1 MKQSNIIT
9 PSPSLKLAQSFFQA
23 LGPAPWELAQGGV
36 VSQVTE
42 KTLPAKLARLMD
54 EGSKRKES
62 IYAVMP
68 SAEGMVQH
76 LAVHSPHGRRKAG
89 IEPPQI
95 VIVADGTTLVWLL
108 SYPVPIAQAM
118 SLTKKLAQG
127 VEGGKP
133 VTGQG
138 IPLPGTVIYKRTG
151 INLTQ
156 RIAVQMLPPSRT
168 RYSLVN
174 GQLSRPAPQPAT
186 AHDPRLLGV
195 KLGTHAGDDVVWQP
209 SQQANGFVLVLGGS
223 GSGKTVTLRRLGHD
237 IHTYGVPVLV
247 LDFHGDVTLPGVRDI
262 LLSSGTDSTRGLNP
276 MEIDAVS
283 GRETGLFDQR
293 GELREMI
300 MRGCPSL
307 GHRQA
312 NILREAI
319 ERAYAQAGIR
329 DNDPVSWANNPPT
342 FPDLIRVM
350 QDMAE
355 EGEQRSAIDGV
366 MAAAHELFGH
376 PIFGRKNHIGIED
389 LLTRSTRLDLSKLS
403 DGIRFVAA
411 ESLLVRIFRVLRNRG
426 PIPISPVDDS
436 ERYRLFI
443 IIDEA
448 KILALG
454 GGRNILDTLMTEAR
468 KFGLGMVLASQ
479 SASHFG
485 NDVRSNAATWI
496 MLKAQEIGEARANAP
511 NIGVEAEQIMGL
523 KGKGD
528 GFYRSQATGGAWRIQ
543 VKPLP

>member
-127 VEGGKP
+127 VEGGRP

-138 IPLPGTVIYKRTG
+138 VPLPGTVIYKRTG

-174 GQLSRPAPQPAT
+174 GQLSKPAITCRT
-186 AHDPRLLGV
+186 ADPRLLTV
-195 KLGTHAGDDVVWQP
+195 PLGTDMAGQP
-209 SQQANGFVLVLGGS
+209 VEWRPAEQANGHVVVLGGS
-223 GSGKTVTLRRLGHD
+223 GSGKTVTLRRLGAGVHA
-237 IHTYGVPVLV
+237 YGVPVLV
-247 LDFHGDVTLPGVRDI
+247 LDFHGDVTLPGVRDV

-283 GRETGLFDQR
+283 SRESGLFDQR

-300 MRGCPSL
+300 MRACPAL
-307 GHRQA
+307 GHRQRNA
-312 NILREAI
+312 LREAI
-319 ERAYAQAGIR
+319 ERAYVNAGIL
-329 DNDPVSWANNPPT
+329 DNDPASWGNPPPT
-342 FPDLIRVM
+342 FPGLLELIE
-350 QDMAE
+350 D
-355 EGEQRSAIDGV
+355 EGLKAG
-366 MAAAHELFGH
+366 ATELFGH
-376 PIFGRKNHIGIED
+376 PIFGRTDHIGVDE
-389 LLTRSTRLDLSKLS
+389 LLSRSTRLDLSKLS
-403 DGIRFVAA
+403 DGVRFVTA
-411 ESLLVRIFRVLRNRG
+411 ESLLLRIFRVLRNRG
-426 PIPISPVDDS
+426 PIPINPVDDS
-436 ERYRLFI
+436 ERFRLFVV
-443 IIDEA
+443 IDEA
-448 KILALG
+448 RILAMG
-454 GGRNILDTLMTEAR
+454 GGANILDTLATEAR
-468 KFGLGMVLASQ
+468 KFGLGMILATQ
-479 SASHFG
+479 SASHFP
-485 NDVRSNAATWI
+485 NDIRANAATWI
-496 MLKAQEIGEARANAP
+496 VLKAQEIGDAKANAP
-511 NIGVEAEQIMGL
+511 NIGVEPKAIMDL
-523 KGKGD
+523 RGKGD
-528 GFYRSQATGGAWRIQ
+528 ALYRSQATEGAWRIQ
-543 VKPLP
+543 VKPLS